1 MAGEKHAYSGQ
12 SAAKLQALV
21 IIKASE
27 WTVELEEK
35 LAVVPAWA
43 AEGIVPSVKDA
54 LSSGV
59 AGSSVELTFGDRL
72 IYCLDLPVIYSCCLL
87 DCSIFTCC
95 LSQASRSVLRH
106 FLLLAA
112 VCTVRAVLKG
122 SLSTGQSK
130 WSSHTQAG
138 RPPRRSAGELDRR
151 V

>member
-72 IYCLDLPVIYSCCLL
+72 IYCLDLPVIYTHVAFWTAPFSPAACHKLL
-87 DCSIFTCC
+87 E
-95 LSQASRSVLRH
+95 AS
-106 FLLLAA
+106 
-112 VCTVRAVLKG
+112 
-122 SLSTGQSK
+122 
-130 WSSHTQAG
+130 
-138 RPPRRSAGELDRR
+138 
-151 V
+151 